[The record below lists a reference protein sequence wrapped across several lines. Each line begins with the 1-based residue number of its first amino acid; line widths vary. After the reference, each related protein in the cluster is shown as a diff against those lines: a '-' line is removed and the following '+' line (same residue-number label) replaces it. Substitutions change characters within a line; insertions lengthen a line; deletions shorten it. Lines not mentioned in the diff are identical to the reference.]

1 MGGMRVAGVGV
12 VALVLSSVGVARA
25 QVDDVRGFGRFS
37 VDAPVMAGSR
47 ISGTDESEIPGHGQR
62 LVLGLGASA
71 GAGFDVR
78 WFRLEGRL
86 EAGAL
91 FEPLGHTQPYFLPSV
106 EPSLVLRLEGGL
118 AVSLGASVG
127 VGITRLLYGLED
139 YFVAGMALGGFAG
152 FEVEASPGLR
162 VQGRFGLGA
171 WSADGLTGPPM
182 NPLADGPFPPRGW
195 ALRPSLAVA
204 LLVS

>member
-1 MGGMRVAGVGV
+1 MGGMRVAVVGL

-47 ISGTDESEIPGHGQR
+47 ISGSDESEIPGHGQR

-71 GAGFDVR
+71 GAGFDP
-78 WFRLEGRL
+78 F
-86 EAGAL
+86 
-91 FEPLGHTQPYFLPSV
+91 GHTQPYLVPSV
-106 EPSLVLRLEGGL
+106 EPSLVVRLEGGL
-118 AVSLGASVG
+118 ALSLGASAG
-127 VGITRLLYGLED
+127 VAVARLLYGSDD
-139 YFVAGMALGGFAG
+139 YFGAGMVFGGFAA
-152 FEVEASPGLR
+152 FEVEAHPGLR

-195 ALRPSLAVA
+195 VLRPSLAVA